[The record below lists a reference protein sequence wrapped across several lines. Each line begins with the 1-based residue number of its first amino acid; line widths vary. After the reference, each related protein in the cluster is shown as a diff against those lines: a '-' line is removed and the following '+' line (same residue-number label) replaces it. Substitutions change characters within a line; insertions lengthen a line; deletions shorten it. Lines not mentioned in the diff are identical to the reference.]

1 MTTMSNNSY
10 HWYFAYS
17 ANMNSIK
24 TKIIATIGPCTD
36 KYDVLKKL
44 HKAGM
49 NVARINMSHAT
60 HRDAQNVIDLVRQI
74 NAEQSADY
82 GPIGLLLDTQGPEIR
97 TGVHQGDIDLKVG
110 DIVNLTIRE
119 DLDVETSSIQINYKG
134 LIKSVSKGSRISID
148 NGLINFRVLAK
159 DNENLTCKVLDGG
172 KLGSKR
178 HVNLPGVRVDL
189 PSITKKD
196 RKDINLAIKNN
207 ISFIA
212 LSFVRSA
219 QDIHE
224 LRAILKKN
232 KSSAKIIAKIENQE
246 GLDNIHEITKATD
259 IVMVARGDL
268 GIETDLADLPNIQRR
283 IMYATAK
290 WGKRSIVATHLL
302 ESMIVNPTPTRAEV
316 TDVANAIYEGADAVM
331 LSGETSVG
339 KYPVQCIKMLKK
351 IAAKTENFRT
361 LGYEEFLSDKSDW
374 QNIAIGARDLAS
386 RIDADGIV
394 VVTRSGQT
402 ADVIS
407 STKPF
412 RMPIYAFTNNLETFQ
427 QLSLVGGMQPHYMKS
442 ISNQALTINK
452 IKLILGSKTRSKKS
466 LKFVLIGGVYSASHS
481 DSIQIIST

>member
-1 MTTMSNNSY
+1 MK
-10 HWYFAYS
+10 A
-17 ANMNSIK
+17 IK
-24 TKIIATIGPCTD
+24 TKIIATIGPSTNT
-36 KYDVLKKL
+36 YNSLKKL

-60 HRDAQNVIDLVRQI
+60 HTDAQNIIDLVQQI
-74 NAEQSADY
+74 NSEQSVDH

-97 TGVHQGDIDLKVG
+97 TGTNQSDMDLTVG

-134 LIKSVSKGSRISID
+134 LIKSVSKGSRISLD
-148 NGLINFRVLAK
+148 NGLINFKVLAK
-159 DNENLTCKVLDGG
+159 DKENLTCKVLDGG

-196 RKDINLAIKNN
+196 RKDILLAIKNN
-207 ISFIA
+207 VSFIA

-219 QDIHE
+219 QDIND
-224 LRAILKKN
+224 LRDILNKK
-232 KSSAKIIAKIENQE
+232 KSSARIIAKIENQE

-339 KYPVQCIKMLKK
+339 KYPVQCIKMLKN

-361 LGYEEFLSDKSDW
+361 LGYEKFLTDTSDW
-374 QNIAIGARDLAS
+374 QNIAIAARDLAT
-386 RIDADGIV
+386 RINADGIV

-412 RMPIYAFTNNLETFQ
+412 RMPIHAFTNNQQTFQ
-427 QLSLVGGMQPHYMKS
+427 QLSLVGGMQPYFMKS
-442 ISNQALTINK
+442 ISNQASAINK
-452 IKLILGSKTRSKKS
+452 IKLILASNVRAKKS

>member
-1 MTTMSNNSY
+1 MK
-10 HWYFAYS
+10 A
-17 ANMNSIK
+17 IK
-24 TKIIATIGPCTD
+24 TKIIATIGPSTNT
-36 KYDVLKKL
+36 YDSLNKL

-60 HRDAQNVIDLVRQI
+60 HADAQNIIDLVQQI
-74 NAEQSADY
+74 NSEQSVDH

-97 TGVHQGDIDLKVG
+97 TGINQSDMDLTVG

-148 NGLINFRVLAK
+148 NGLINFKVLAK
-159 DNENLTCKVLDGG
+159 DKENLTCKVLDGG

-196 RKDINLAIKNN
+196 RKDILLAIKNN
-207 ISFIA
+207 VSFIA

-219 QDIHE
+219 QDIYD
-224 LRAILKKN
+224 LRDILKKK
-232 KSSAKIIAKIENQE
+232 KSSARIIAKIENQE

-339 KYPVQCIKMLKK
+339 KYPVQCIKMLKN

-361 LGYEEFLSDKSDW
+361 LGYEKFLTDKSDW
-374 QNIAIGARDLAS
+374 QNIAIAARDLAT
-386 RIDADGIV
+386 RINADGIV

-412 RMPIYAFTNNLETFQ
+412 RMPIHAFTNNQETFQ
-427 QLSLVGGMQPHYMKS
+427 QLSLVGGMQPYFMKS
-442 ISNQALTINK
+442 ISNQATAINK
-452 IKLILGSKTRSKKS
+452 IKLILASKIRAKKS

>member
-1 MTTMSNNSY
+1 MK
-10 HWYFAYS
+10 A
-17 ANMNSIK
+17 IK
-24 TKIIATIGPCTD
+24 TKIIATIGPSTNT
-36 KYDVLKKL
+36 YDSLKKL

-60 HRDAQNVIDLVRQI
+60 HTDAQNIIDLVQQI
-74 NAEQSADY
+74 NSEQSVDH

-97 TGVHQGDIDLKVG
+97 TGINQSDMDLTVG

-148 NGLINFRVLAK
+148 NGLINFKVLAK
-159 DNENLTCKVLDGG
+159 DKENLTCKVLDGG

-196 RKDINLAIKNN
+196 RKDILLAIKNN
-207 ISFIA
+207 VSFIA

-219 QDIHE
+219 QDIND
-224 LRAILKKN
+224 LRDILKKK
-232 KSSAKIIAKIENQE
+232 KSSARIIAKIENQE

-339 KYPVQCIKMLKK
+339 KYPVQCIKMLKN

-361 LGYEEFLSDKSDW
+361 LGYEKFLTDTSDW
-374 QNIAIGARDLAS
+374 QNIAIAARDLAT
-386 RIDADGIV
+386 RINADGIV

-412 RMPIYAFTNNLETFQ
+412 RMPIHAFTNNQQTFQ
-427 QLSLVGGMQPHYMKS
+427 QLSLVGGMQPYFMKS
-442 ISNQALTINK
+442 ISNQASAINK
-452 IKLILGSKTRSKKS
+452 IKLILASNVRAKKS

>member
-1 MTTMSNNSY
+1 M
-10 HWYFAYS
+10 
-17 ANMNSIK
+17 
-24 TKIIATIGPCTD
+24 
-36 KYDVLKKL
+36 
-44 HKAGM
+44 
-49 NVARINMSHAT
+49 
-60 HRDAQNVIDLVRQI
+60 
-74 NAEQSADY
+74 
-82 GPIGLLLDTQGPEIR
+82 
-97 TGVHQGDIDLKVG
+97 
-110 DIVNLTIRE
+110 
-119 DLDVETSSIQINYKG
+119 
-134 LIKSVSKGSRISID
+134 
-148 NGLINFRVLAK
+148 
-159 DNENLTCKVLDGG
+159 
-172 KLGSKR
+172 
-178 HVNLPGVRVDL
+178 DL

-219 QDIHE
+219 QDVHE
-224 LRAILKKN
+224 LRDILKKK

-246 GLDNIHEITKATD
+246 GLDNIHEITKAAD

-283 IMYATAK
+283 IMYVTAK

-339 KYPVQCIKMLKK
+339 KYPVQCIKMLKQ

-361 LGYEEFLSDKSDW
+361 LGYERFLSDKSDW

-386 RIDADGIV
+386 RINADGIV

-412 RMPIYAFTNNLETFQ
+412 RMPIHAFTNSQETFQ
-427 QLSLVGGMQPHYMKS
+427 QLSLVGGMQPYFMKS
-442 ISNQALTINK
+442 ISNQTTTINK
-452 IKLILGSKTRSKKS
+452 IKLILASKTRSKKS
-466 LKFVLIGGVYSASHS
+466 LKFVLIGGVYSVSHS

>member
-1 MTTMSNNSY
+1 
-10 HWYFAYS
+10 
-17 ANMNSIK
+17 MNAIK
-24 TKIIATIGPCTD
+24 TKIIATIGPST
-36 KYDVLKKL
+36 KTYDSLKKL

-60 HRDAQNVIDLVRQI
+60 HSDAQNIIDIVHQI
-74 NAEQSADY
+74 NSEQSVDY

-97 TGVHQGDIDLKVG
+97 TGINQSDIDLTIG

-159 DNENLTCKVLDGG
+159 DKENLTCKVLDGG

-196 RKDINLAIKNN
+196 RKDIHLAIKNN
-207 ISFIA
+207 VSFIA

-219 QDIHE
+219 QDILD
-224 LRAILKKN
+224 LRDILKKK
-232 KSSAKIIAKIENQE
+232 KSSARIIAKIENQE

-339 KYPVQCIKMLKK
+339 KYPVQCIKMLKN
-351 IAAKTENFRT
+351 IATKTENFRT
-361 LGYEEFLSDKSDW
+361 LGYEEFLTEKSDW
-374 QNIAIGARDLAS
+374 QNIAVAARDLAT
-386 RIDADGIV
+386 RINADGIV

-412 RMPIYAFTNNLETFQ
+412 RMPIHAFTNNQETFQ
-427 QLSLVGGMQPHYMKS
+427 QLSLVGGMQPYFMKS
-442 ISNQALTINK
+442 ISNQASTINK
-452 IKLILGSKTRSKKS
+452 IKLILASKIRSKKS

>member
-1 MTTMSNNSY
+1 MK
-10 HWYFAYS
+10 A
-17 ANMNSIK
+17 IK
-24 TKIIATIGPCTD
+24 TKIIATIGPSTNT
-36 KYDVLKKL
+36 YDSLKKL

-60 HRDAQNVIDLVRQI
+60 HTDAQNIIDLVHQI
-74 NAEQSADY
+74 NSEQSVDH

-97 TGVHQGDIDLKVG
+97 TGINQSDMDLTVG

-148 NGLINFRVLAK
+148 NGLINFKVLAK
-159 DNENLTCKVLDGG
+159 DKENLTCKVLDGG

-196 RKDINLAIKNN
+196 RKDILLAIKNN
-207 ISFIA
+207 VSFIA

-219 QDIHE
+219 QDING
-224 LRAILKKN
+224 LRDILKKK
-232 KSSAKIIAKIENQE
+232 KSSARIIAKIENQE

-339 KYPVQCIKMLKK
+339 KYPVQCIKMLKN
-351 IAAKTENFRT
+351 IATKTENFRT
-361 LGYEEFLSDKSDW
+361 LGYEKFLTDMSDW
-374 QNIAIGARDLAS
+374 QNIAIAARDLAT
-386 RIDADGIV
+386 RINADGIV

-412 RMPIYAFTNNLETFQ
+412 RMPIHAFTNNQQTFQ
-427 QLSLVGGMQPHYMKS
+427 QLSLVGGMQPYFMKS
-442 ISNQALTINK
+442 ISNQASAINK
-452 IKLILGSKTRSKKS
+452 IKLILASNVRAKKS